1 MISFLMLG
9 SLILGLLAWILPI
22 INLMGRRKN
31 WVILLATSISAC
43 SISLLFQLLYA
54 QHLVKINDWSAL
66 MDTIDASVFASKTL
80 LVVTILLNVAT
91 LFVYRER
98 TLSK

>member
-22 INLMGRRKN
+22 VNLMGYRKN
-31 WVILLATSISAC
+31 WVILSTASISAC
-43 SISLLFQLLYA
+43 GISLLFQLLYA
-54 QHLVKINDWSAL
+54 QHLVEINDWSAL
-66 MDTIDASVFASKTL
+66 MDTINTSVFASKTL
-80 LVVTILLNVAT
+80 LIVTLILNVAI

-98 TLSK
+98 TVSK